1 MSRHRSHPRT
11 AFSAALPAMR
21 APGAG
26 RPRRTGSRPRL
37 PRKTGPEPSL
47 EEQSVA
53 AFSAMGFL
61 KGLLIRLGIT
71 AAAFWLATLLIP
83 GITLDAD
90 SATETVTTLV
100 FVAAIFGV
108 VNAVLQPIIKTVGC
122 GLYLLTLGLIALV
135 VNGLLFQL
143 TSWIAGEAG
152 LPFNVDGFWPAAV
165 LGALFVGVV
174 TWLLGAIF
182 DRD

>member
-1 MSRHRSHPRT
+1 M
-11 AFSAALPAMR
+11 
-21 APGAG
+21 
-26 RPRRTGSRPRL
+26 
-37 PRKTGPEPSL
+37 
-47 EEQSVA
+47 A